1 MVIFFH
7 KRGSHGPYRMVV
19 GLQLLMQSL
28 PNHHLHFDFEY
39 CSWRG
44 VPDTTLYDKVSQ

>member
-1 MVIFFH
+1 MVIYFH
-7 KRGSHGPYRMVV
+7 KRG
-19 GLQLLMQSL
+19 QTWSL
-28 PNHHLHFDFEY
+28 SYGSWITTSYAIVTYHHLHFDFEY